1 MGAVLSTMNAVLAL
15 GAGARFPARS
25 DAVPDAIEIPRLP
38 SPVIPLIVTV
48 RVRPVPLTPT
58 VPLAV
63 PVLFNLM
70 LAGANVLL
78 LKSASA

>member
-1 MGAVLSTMNAVLAL
+1 MNVVLGLD
-15 GAGARFPARS
+15 AGARFPARS

-63 PVLFNLM
+63 PVLFNVM

-78 LKSASA
+78 LKFASA